1 MRPEILLTF
10 RKRLCDIRFCGWSPQ
25 YNRRVSH
32 KAPTLPSRNRSF
44 KHAEIA
50 GKIAL
55 VKQETRAIENDLT
68 MDGTCLDTFWQNK
81 NGKRILF
88 TSRL

>member
-10 RKRLCDIRFCGWSPQ
+10 RKRLCDIRFYGWSPQ
-25 YNRRVSH
+25 YARRVSH
-32 KAPTLPSRNRSF
+32 KAPTLPSRNRSI

-55 VKQETRAIENDLT
+55 VKQETRAIENEST
-68 MDGTCLDTFWQNK
+68 AGGAC
-81 NGKRILF
+81 
-88 TSRL
+88 

>member
-10 RKRLCDIRFCGWSPQ
+10 RKRLCDSRFCGWSPQ
-25 YNRRVSH
+25 YACRVSH

-55 VKQETRAIENDLT
+55 VKQETRAIENESSA
-68 MDGTCLDTFWQNK
+68 GGAC
-81 NGKRILF
+81 
-88 TSRL
+88 

>member
-25 YNRRVSH
+25 YARRVSH

-55 VKQETRAIENDLT
+55 VKQETRAIKNEST
-68 MDGTCLDTFWQNK
+68 AGGACWDTF
-81 NGKRILF
+81 
-88 TSRL
+88 